1 MTNRTQFEES
11 YTRHKGAPG
20 QEMRIR
26 TNPGGHYVTRHNE
39 LLVTVLGSCVAAC
52 IRDPVARIGGMN
64 HFMLPQS
71 DSGIWGIASASLRFG
86 NFAMET
92 LINDILRQG
101 GHRDNL
107 EIKVF
112 GGATIIGNM
121 AQIGIR
127 NADFVECYL
136 REEGLPI
143 VARSLR
149 GAHARRIHYHPLT
162 GRARMLEMPR
172 AEIIVAR
179 IEQTYDETLR
189 SEPVAGSIEM
199 FE

>member
-1 MTNRTQFEES
+1 MNNHARFEES

-26 TNPGGHYVTRHNE
+26 INPGGHYVTSHNE

-52 IRDPVARIGGMN
+52 IRDPVAGIGGMN

-71 DSGIWGIASASLRFG
+71 DSGIWGIASASMRFG
-86 NFAMET
+86 NFAMEK
-92 LINDILRQG
+92 LINDILNQG
-101 GHRDNL
+101 GHRDSL

-112 GGATIIGNM
+112 GGAAIICNM
-121 AQIGIR
+121 APIGTR

-143 VARSLR
+143 AARSLR

-162 GRARMLEMPR
+162 GRVRMLEMPR
-172 AEIIVAR
+172 DELVVAR
-179 IEQTYDETLR
+179 IERTYGETLR
-189 SEPVAGSIEM
+189 SEPVAGSIEL